1 MRQLEIENYVIDK
14 PIIDILYDIQGQ
26 LTNGKLKDI
35 KPQGDYIMITCPVHS
50 GGHEVHPD
58 SGIYVGNDYSK
69 GFGYIHCFACDF
81 VSDFVGVVAAL
92 FDVTKDYAKEWLIK
106 NYGVLAREKL
116 NIGEEIN
123 LSRNNYRKP
132 KAKDIHIL
140 DQYQS
145 YCPYLAKRHVSRE
158 IAEKFSVKYDPIHK
172 QVIFPSFDEKGNL
185 VAINKRNTEY
195 KFFVLDKDSPKVV
208 YGLDIVIKENI
219 SKVLITE
226 GQFDCL
232 TSWSYGVPAIATLG
246 GMSVEQIDKI
256 NNSCITQIITAF
268 DNDEAGKKFT
278 QILKNRLS
286 KRILVSSVTIPN
298 GFKDVADLDKETLL
312 KIVENAN

>member
-1 MRQLEIENYVIDK
+1 M
-14 PIIDILYDIQGQ
+14 
-26 LTNGKLKDI
+26 
-35 KPQGDYIMITCPVHS
+35 
-50 GGHEVHPD
+50 
-58 SGIYVGNDYSK
+58 
-69 GFGYIHCFACDF
+69 
-81 VSDFVGVVAAL
+81 
-92 FDVTKDYAKEWLIK
+92 
-106 NYGVLAREKL
+106 
-116 NIGEEIN
+116 
-123 LSRNNYRKP
+123 
-132 KAKDIHIL
+132 
-140 DQYQS
+140 
-145 YCPYLAKRHVSRE
+145 
-158 IAEKFSVKYDPIHK
+158 
-172 QVIFPSFDEKGNL
+172 IFPSFDEKGNL

>member
-1 MRQLEIENYVIDK
+1 M
-14 PIIDILYDIQGQ
+14 
-26 LTNGKLKDI
+26 
-35 KPQGDYIMITCPVHS
+35 
-50 GGHEVHPD
+50 
-58 SGIYVGNDYSK
+58 
-69 GFGYIHCFACDF
+69 
-81 VSDFVGVVAAL
+81 
-92 FDVTKDYAKEWLIK
+92 
-106 NYGVLAREKL
+106 
-116 NIGEEIN
+116 
-123 LSRNNYRKP
+123 
-132 KAKDIHIL
+132 
-140 DQYQS
+140 
-145 YCPYLAKRHVSRE
+145 
-158 IAEKFSVKYDPIHK
+158 
-172 QVIFPSFDEKGNL
+172 
-185 VAINKRNTEY
+185 
-195 KFFVLDKDSPKVV
+195 